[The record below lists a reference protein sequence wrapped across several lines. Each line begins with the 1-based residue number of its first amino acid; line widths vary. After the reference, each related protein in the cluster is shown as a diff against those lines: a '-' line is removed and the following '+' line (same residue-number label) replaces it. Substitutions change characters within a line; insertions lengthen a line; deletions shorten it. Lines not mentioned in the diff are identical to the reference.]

1 MATVNNP
8 SLQGFS
14 GKIDGHVAYTVGKKT
29 YPRKLAISISNPR
42 TEKQTAQRVKLTAAQ
57 TMYRAIRGSLLEK
70 VHAIAAKEEERRSGY
85 HGFLHANMNIFGQ
98 NNYIDYPRLVMSAG
112 SLQLPFSMKATRCTP
127 EELELAWLD
136 NSSTVTAHPTTRC
149 RHFRQRTLPT
159 RDAGNERFLPAKRS
173 SLRSLAGRRMG
184 NCPFILLFLC
194 RKQRTFFSVHVLHR
208 FKTLIPI
215 YHGYFQS
222 NHIQGHLWFSGE
234 RDFLQGR

>member
-29 YPRKLAISISNPR
+29 YLRKLAISISNPR

-85 HGFLHANMNIFGQ
+85 HGFLHANMNIC
-98 NNYIDYPRLVMSAG
+98 

-136 NSSTVTAHPTTRC
+136 NSSTVTAHPSDQLLVAAIFDNEPYQPEMLETNVFC
-149 RHFRQRTLPT
+149 RQNGQASVLLPEGEWGT
-159 RDAGNERFLPAKRS
+159 AHLYCFFSAENRERFSPC
-173 SLRSLAGRRMG
+173 M
-184 NCPFILLFLC
+184 
-194 RKQRTFFSVHVLHR
+194 
-208 FKTLIPI
+208 
-215 YHGYFQS
+215 YFTVS
-222 NHIQGHLWFSGE
+222 KL
-234 RDFLQGR
+234 

>member
-29 YPRKLAISISNPR
+29 YLRKLAISISNPR

-136 NSSTVTAHPTTRC
+136 NSSTVTAHPSD
-149 RHFRQRTLPT
+149 Q
-159 RDAGNERFLPAKRS
+159 D
-173 SLRSLAGRRMG
+173 
-184 NCPFILLFLC
+184 
-194 RKQRTFFSVHVLHR
+194 RKSVV
-208 FKTLIPI
+208 
-215 YHGYFQS
+215 
-222 NHIQGHLWFSGE
+222 
-234 RDFLQGR
+234 

>member
-29 YPRKLAISISNPR
+29 YLRKLAISISNPR

-136 NSSTVTAHPTTRC
+136 NSSTVTAHPSDQLLVAAIFDNEPYQPEMLETNV
-149 RHFRQRTLPT
+149 F
-159 RDAGNERFLPAKRS
+159 AGKTVKP
-173 SLRSLAGRRMG
+173 
-184 NCPFILLFLC
+184 PFSC
-194 RKQRTFFSVHVLHR
+194 RKENGEL
-208 FKTLIPI
+208 PI
-215 YHGYFQS
+215 YTAFSLQKTENVFLRACTSPFQNFNTNLS
-222 NHIQGHLWFSGE
+222 WLFSIQPYTRTSLVQWGT
-234 RDFLQGR
+234 